1 MDECYTIESQTDCLC
16 VRARWRFDFNIYTV
30 FFFGCLFQKPSPRRD
45 STTTETRRST
55 IYTKP
60 FSFFWELQF
69 GATSFRF
76 SSPAENNAKGEKTDS
91 QRSHTP
97 FFAPLGINTE
107 REKQN
112 ALLSFAGGG
121 SKNATQHLYQRAKG
135 NTKRTR
141 LDDFRLPTNTA
152 QDRLNEATKQAES
165 DGGGVVGKKQCWV
178 GCGCVATLTTRERAD
193 AFNANMVV
201 LVH

>member
-55 IYTKP
+55 IYTKT

-76 SSPAENNAKGEKTDS
+76 SSPAANNAKSKKTDS
-91 QRSHTP
+91 QRTHTP
-97 FFAPLGINTE
+97 FFARLGINTE

-112 ALLSFAGGG
+112 ALPSFAGGG

-135 NTKRTR
+135 NTK
-141 LDDFRLPTNTA
+141 
-152 QDRLNEATKQAES
+152 QDAHAT
-165 DGGGVVGKKQCWV
+165 
-178 GCGCVATLTTRERAD
+178 
-193 AFNANMVV
+193 
-201 LVH
+201 

>member
-1 MDECYTIESQTDCLC
+1 MCERGGDSILIFTPCFFWLFVPEAKSEARQHNYRDETIDDLHE
-16 VRARWRFDFNIYTV
+16 NIQ
-30 FFFGCLFQKPSPRRD
+30 L
-45 STTTETRRST
+45 
-55 IYTKP
+55 
-60 FSFFWELQF
+60 FWELQF

-91 QRSHTP
+91 QRTHTP